1 MEKINFTNYP
11 NMDKPVNSNNLNQL
25 QENTE
30 NAIKDTCVFAQMF
43 ANGLVNLPNDSNI
56 TIEKWATTGNIS
68 VGGFECAPSSNRI
81 NIPANSCEY
90 IEIFGQVSGNNNTIY
105 YFYLYNED
113 DTLVAENR
121 MLVQPSGNSYYAT
134 ALGSKIIKIPDKTK
148 SYYLK
153 LDAGGYQSAATFNT
167 GFGDNFSYIGVK
179 KIK

>member
-1 MEKINFTNYP
+1 MEKIHFTNYP

-30 NAIKDTCVFAQMF
+30 NAINDTCVFAEMF
-43 ANGLVNLPNDSNI
+43 ANGLTNLPNNSNI
-56 TIEKWATTGNIS
+56 TIENWATTGNIS
-68 VGGFECAPSSNRI
+68 VGGFECAPANNRI

-90 IEIFGQVSGNNNTIY
+90 IEIFGHFGGNGNTTY
-105 YFYLYNED
+105 YLELFDEND
-113 DTLVAENR
+113 VLVGENR

-134 ALGSKIIKIPDKTK
+134 SLGNKIIKIPDKTK
-148 SYYLK
+148 SYYIK
-153 LDAGGYQSAATFNT
+153 LLVGGYNDSATFNT